1 MTAVLV
7 IDDDET
13 ARLVV
18 RDTLQQAGFT
28 VHTSATPI
36 GATRLVREHGVSVV
50 VCDLNM
56 PAMRGDALA
65 RLFRGSKAL
74 QHVRLVLISGA
85 GQDQLDAIARD
96 GVVDAALSK
105 DALAQALVPTLH
117 RLVRR

>member
-18 RDTLQQAGFT
+18 RDLLQASGFS
-28 VHTSATPI
+28 VHTAATPI
-36 GATRLVREHGVSVV
+36 GATRLVRDHGVTVV

-74 QHVRLVLISGA
+74 QHVHLVRISGA
-85 GQDQLDAIARD
+85 GQDALDAIARD

-105 DALAQALVPTLH
+105 DALAQALVPALN
-117 RLVRR
+117 RLARR